1 VQYSGELLD
10 SLRQEGDPTADAVI
24 DELARTG
31 EIRAVSKV
39 LRHLLDNDQAIPEEL
54 PASVSRWLED
64 TASLPASAD
73 DARLERGA
81 DLVLDHG
88 PQVAMILATASLVS
102 CYAAYPGVKV
112 LTFSHRLD
120 QDPYRRVGETA
131 QFVLT
136 VTNPGSLKPGGKGI
150 RKIQKVRLLHASL
163 RHLIRNSDR
172 WHEAAWGVPICQEDL
187 LGTLL
192 SFSDT
197 VVKSLR
203 RLGVRV
209 SDQEAEDYL
218 FLWRVVGEM
227 LGLRPDVLPRDME
240 AAAEG
245 TDAIM
250 RRHYQRSEDGVM
262 MTRALLEMHANSM
275 PGPKF
280 AGVAPALLRF
290 LVGDEVCDM
299 MEVPHTNW
307 DRVMTLNRRLGRFAD
322 LAQSAPGLSSFV
334 NMLGAMI
341 LNQQAVK
348 MAGRR
353 SASFAIPV
361 PAEMSQRWSASGVF
375 PTIDD
380 SMLSEIAPDGAPA
393 GPAA

>member
-1 VQYSGELLD
+1 MQFGDTLLD
-10 SLRQEGDPTADAVI
+10 NMRQEGDPTADAVVE
-24 DELARTG
+24 ELAETG

-39 LRHLLDNDQAIPEEL
+39 LRYLVDNDQAIPSEMPE
-54 PASVSRWLED
+54 SIGRWLED
-64 TASLPASAD
+64 TAALPAWAD
-73 DARLERGA
+73 YDRMVRGA
-81 DLVLDHG
+81 DLVVDHG
-88 PQVAMILATASLVS
+88 PQVAMILATASLVYS
-102 CYAAYPGVKV
+102 YAGYPGVKV

-136 VTNPGSLKPGGKGI
+136 VTNPGSLLPGGKGI
-150 RKIQKVRLLHASL
+150 RKIQKVRLLHASI
-163 RHLIRNSDR
+163 RHLIRRSDR
-172 WHEAAWGVPICQEDL
+172 WDEEAWGVPICQEDL
-187 LGTLL
+187 LGTML
-192 SFSDT
+192 SFSDI

-209 SDQEAEDYL
+209 SDSEAEDYL
-218 FLWRVVGEM
+218 YLWRAVGEM
-227 LGLRPDVLPRDME
+227 LGIRPDILPHSIP
-240 AAAEG
+240 AAGEG

-250 RRHYQRSEDGVM
+250 RRHHQRSDEGVL
-262 MTRALLEMHANSM
+262 MTKALLEMHANSM

-290 LVGDEVCDM
+290 LIGDEVCDM
-299 MEVPHTNW
+299 MEVPRTSW
-307 DRVMTLNRRLGRFAD
+307 DRAMALNRRLGRIVD
-322 LAQSAPGLSSFV
+322 LAQSAPGMSSFV

-341 LNQQAVK
+341 LNQQATK

-375 PTIDD
+375 PTIDE
-380 SMLSEIAPDGAPA
+380 SAMRAVEAES
-393 GPAA
+393 

>member
-1 VQYSGELLD
+1 MQYGDLLLND
-10 SLRQEGDPTADAVI
+10 LRREGDPTADAVI

-39 LRHLLDNDQAIPEEL
+39 LRHLVDNDQAIPAEL
-54 PASVSRWLED
+54 PDSIQTWLHD
-64 TASLPASAD
+64 TSARPAWSD
-73 DARLERGA
+73 YDRLVRGA
-81 DLVLDHG
+81 DLVGDHG

-136 VTNPGSLKPGGKGI
+136 VTNPGSLLPDGKGI
-150 RKIQKVRLLHASL
+150 RKIQKVRLLHASI

-172 WHEAAWGVPICQEDL
+172 WDEQAWGVPICQEDL

-192 SFSDT
+192 SFSDI

-218 FLWRVVGEM
+218 YLWRVVGEM
-227 LGLRPDVLPRDME
+227 LGVRPDILPVDM
-240 AAAEG
+240 AAASAG
-245 TDAIM
+245 SAAIV
-250 RRHYQRSEDGVM
+250 RRHYQRSDDGVL
-262 MTRALLEMHANSM
+262 MTKALLEMHANAM

-290 LVGDEVCDM
+290 LIGDEICNL
-299 MEVPHTNW
+299 MEVPHTSW
-307 DRVMTLNRRLGRFAD
+307 DRVMRVNRRLGRFAD
-322 LAQSAPGLSSFV
+322 LAQSAPGLSSLV

-341 LNQQAVK
+341 LNQRAIK

-361 PAEMSQRWSASGVF
+361 PPEMTQRWSASGVF
-375 PTIDD
+375 PTIDE
-380 SMLSEIAPDGAPA
+380 SMLREIEPDSSA
-393 GPAA
+393 G

>member
-1 VQYSGELLD
+1 MQFGDTLLD
-10 SLRQEGDPTADAVI
+10 NMRQEGDPTADAVVE
-24 DELARTG
+24 ELAETG

-39 LRHLLDNDQAIPEEL
+39 LRYLVDNDQAVPSEMPE
-54 PASVSRWLED
+54 SIGRWLED
-64 TASLPASAD
+64 TAALPAWAD
-73 DARLERGA
+73 YDRLVRGA
-81 DLVLDHG
+81 DLVVDHG
-88 PQVAMILATASLVS
+88 PQVAMILATASLVYS
-102 CYAAYPGVKV
+102 YAGYPGVKV

-136 VTNPGSLKPGGKGI
+136 VTNPGSLLPGGKGI
-150 RKIQKVRLLHASL
+150 RKIQKVRLLHASI
-163 RHLIRNSDR
+163 RHLIRHSDR
-172 WHEAAWGVPICQEDL
+172 WDEEAWGVPICQEDL
-187 LGTLL
+187 LGTML
-192 SFSDT
+192 SFSDI

-209 SDQEAEDYL
+209 SDSEAEDYL
-218 FLWRVVGEM
+218 YLWRAVGEM
-227 LGLRPDVLPRDME
+227 LGIRPDILPHSIP
-240 AAAEG
+240 AAGEG

-250 RRHYQRSEDGVM
+250 RRHHQRSDEGVL
-262 MTRALLEMHANSM
+262 MTKALLEMHANSM

-290 LVGDEVCDM
+290 LIGDEVCDM
-299 MEVPHTNW
+299 MEVPRTSW
-307 DRVMTLNRRLGRFAD
+307 DRAMALNRRLGRIVD
-322 LAQSAPGLSSFV
+322 LAQSAPGMSSFV

-341 LNQQAVK
+341 LNQQATK

-375 PTIDD
+375 PTIDE
-380 SMLSEIAPDGAPA
+380 SAMRAVEAES
-393 GPAA
+393 

>member
-1 VQYSGELLD
+1 VQYGDILLD
-10 SLRQEGDPTADAVI
+10 DLRREGDPTADAVV

-39 LRHLLDNDQAIPEEL
+39 LRHLVDNDQAIPEEL
-54 PASVSRWLED
+54 PDSIETWLHD
-64 TASLPASAD
+64 TSALPAWAD
-73 DARLERGA
+73 YDRLVRGA
-81 DLVLDHG
+81 DLVADHG
-88 PQVAMILATASLVS
+88 PQVAMILATASLVY

-136 VTNPGSLKPGGKGI
+136 VTNPGSLLPDGKGI
-150 RKIQKVRLLHASL
+150 RKIQKVRLLHASI
-163 RHLIRNSDR
+163 RHLIRHSKR
-172 WHEAAWGVPICQEDL
+172 WDEEAWGVPICQEDL

-192 SFSDT
+192 SFSDI
-197 VVKSLR
+197 VVKSMR

-218 FLWRVVGEM
+218 YLWRVVGEM
-227 LGLRPDVLPRDME
+227 LGIRADVLPLDMHD
-240 AAAEG
+240 AAAG
-245 TDAIM
+245 TEAI
-250 RRHYQRSEDGVM
+250 RGRHHQRSDDGVL
-262 MTRALLEMHANSM
+262 MTKALLEMHANSM

-280 AGVAPALLRF
+280 AGVAPALLRY
-290 LVGDEVCDM
+290 LVGDEICDL
-299 MEVPHTNW
+299 MEVPHTSW
-307 DRVMTLNRRLGRFAD
+307 DRVMRINRRLGRFAD

-334 NMLGAMI
+334 NMLGAVI
-341 LNQQAVK
+341 INEQAVR

-361 PAEMSQRWSASGVF
+361 PPEMSQRWSASGVF
-375 PTIDD
+375 PTIDE
-380 SMLSEIAPDGAPA
+380 SMLAEVVPDEARRD
-393 GPAA
+393 